1 MAISRRGLLG
11 ALIAAPAIVRVSSLM
26 PVKAYYNEAA
36 ILALLE
42 LRMAEAQE
50 AMLKSIYLSM
60 WDTTTIPAILGIE
73 SLLKDKAEGDTVGPP
88 SIPYI
93 LPVGR

>member
-1 MAISRRGLLG
+1 MAISRRRLLG

-36 ILALLE
+36 ILELLE
-42 LRMAEAQE
+42 LRMTEAQE
-50 AMLKSIYLSM
+50 AMLKSIYSSM
-60 WDTTTIPAILGIE
+60 WDMTAVPPFLGLQ
-73 SLLKDKAEGDTVGPP
+73 SLIMDKAEVGTVGHP